1 MKKII
6 FVYNAKSGKVN
17 GLLDIAHKLVSP
29 KTYQCKLCAI
39 THDTFSENEQW
50 KSFRKGFSLPLEFL
64 HSDEFEAN
72 YKSIETKYPVI
83 LIEENQKL
91 SEWIPKS
98 EIEKIETTQELIQ
111 LIESKTS
118 TKNFSNPY

>member
-6 FVYNAKSGKVN
+6 FVYNATSGKVN
-17 GLLDIAHKLVSP
+17 ALLDVAHKLISP

-50 KSFRKGFSLPLEFL
+50 KSFRKSFSLPLEFL

-72 YKSIETKYPVI
+72 YNAKDIKYPVI
-83 LIEENQKL
+83 LLEDDQKIT
-91 SEWIPKS
+91 EWISKS
-98 EIEKIETTQELIQ
+98 EIEKIESSAALIQ
-111 LIESKTS
+111 LIQSKT
-118 TKNFSNPY
+118 TNLSNPY